1 MNNIVLAL
9 EGAGRVLLVGI
20 LLGAGLPM
28 IFALG
33 IRALSYGVGGAA
45 DIETH
50 EPHLIGKVL
59 AGLCFTVVI
68 AAVLAGVGAI
78 VASGFDWELGFSLN
92 FRRSG
97 VSFAV

>member
-1 MNNIVLAL
+1 MNNVVLAL
-9 EGAGRVLLVGI
+9 EGAGHVLLVGI

-45 DIETH
+45 DIEAH
-50 EPHLIGKVL
+50 QPHIIGKVL

-68 AAVLAGVGAI
+68 AAVVAGVGAI
-78 VASGFDWELGFSLN
+78 VASGFGWEWGS
-92 FRRSG
+92 
-97 VSFAV
+97 